1 MTKRDRRGRLT
12 REITYQRVLLAV
24 YMLSDAEGL
33 ACDAPVAR
41 IGLECGHGVVAVQRS
56 IATMIDR
63 GVVLA
68 IGQWD
73 GLNRRILVLADHPR
87 AGAYIAEVKARVKA
101 ATREVTDRRVARKQG
116 RAS

>member
-68 IGQWD
+68 
-73 GLNRRILVLADHPR
+73 DHPR